1 MTFITI
7 KVLFFHFSFWKL
19 NYHCSFHR
27 CLRFMLHFPLKIR
40 KSNSCHFVVKVR
52 PPFHAAPLPAL
63 WQHVILWEI
72 AILIERN
79 NIPALGECQRCSCS
93 GDMQWIMLMQ
103 WRVWSGKV
111 NIMSLTLLYI
121 PGAQEAVFS
130 QTVGIMMLDRGW
142 QSLLHLSH
150 VYHQLQAALSAHT
163 FKYGLTPQWRN

>member
-1 MTFITI
+1 
-7 KVLFFHFSFWKL
+7 
-19 NYHCSFHR
+19 
-27 CLRFMLHFPLKIR
+27 MLHFPLKIG

-63 WQHVILWEI
+63 WQHVIMWEI

-103 WRVWSGKV
+103 WRVWSRKV
-111 NIMSLTLLYI
+111 NVSLTLYRPQCTGGGVL
-121 PGAQEAVFS
+121 A
-130 QTVGIMMLDRGW
+130 TVGIMMLDRAW

-150 VYHQLQAALSAHT
+150 ECHQLQAAGCGPALSAHT